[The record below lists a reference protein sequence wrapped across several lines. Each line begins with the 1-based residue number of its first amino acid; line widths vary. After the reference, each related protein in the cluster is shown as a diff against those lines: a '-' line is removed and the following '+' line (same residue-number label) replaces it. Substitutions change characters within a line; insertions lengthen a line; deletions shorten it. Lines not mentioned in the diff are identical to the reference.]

1 MRLAIINDYQKL
13 AMETAD
19 WASLPDDIEIDVYH
33 DRLAGG
39 AAAVERLGPYDIVV
53 TAREETPFDRALVEQ
68 LPNLKLLVT
77 HGARNAALD
86 MAALAEHGVTV
97 CGTGYGFPMATVELT
112 WALILGLV
120 KHLPAE
126 DRGVRDGQWGI
137 DLPRGLTGK
146 TLGVLGLG
154 ELGGGVARV
163 GRAFD
168 MEVIAWSENL
178 TEARCAELGVTRV
191 DKDALFARADVLSV
205 HLKLS
210 RRTRGLVTA
219 REIGLM
225 KPSAYLVNTARGPI
239 VDEAALI
246 AALESGAIAGR
257 RAGRLRPGAAAG
269 RSSAAA
275 PAEYRRGTAY
285 RRPHLGEFC
294 RPLSGLRGKRT
305 CLVRASADAGHC
317 AGEMR
322 RELARIPNAIALI
335 AH

>member
-39 AAAVERLGPYDIVV
+39 AAAAERLAPYDIVV
-53 TAREETPFDRALVEQ
+53 TAREETPFDRALVAQ

-86 MAALAEHGVTV
+86 MAALAERGVTV
-97 CGTGYGFPMATVELT
+97 CGTGYGYPMATVELT

-126 DRGVRDGQWGI
+126 DRGVRDGAWGN

-154 ELGGGVARV
+154 GLGGGVARV

-178 TEARCAELGVTRV
+178 TEERCADLGVTRV
-191 DKDALFARADVLSV
+191 DKDTLFARSDVLSV
-205 HLKLS
+205 HLVLS
-210 RRTRGLVTA
+210 GRTRGLVSA

-246 AALESGAIAGR
+246 AALESGAIAGAGLDVYDQEPLPADHPLR
-257 RAGRLRPGAAAG
+257 RLPNTVVAPHIGGRTWENFAARYRDCVEDVQAWL
-269 RSSAAA
+269 AQA
-275 PAEYRRGTAY
+275 P
-285 RRPHLGEFC
+285 
-294 RPLSGLRGKRT
+294 
-305 CLVRASADAGHC
+305 VRVINP
-317 AGEMR
+317 EK
-322 RELARIPNAIALI
+322 
-335 AH
+335 